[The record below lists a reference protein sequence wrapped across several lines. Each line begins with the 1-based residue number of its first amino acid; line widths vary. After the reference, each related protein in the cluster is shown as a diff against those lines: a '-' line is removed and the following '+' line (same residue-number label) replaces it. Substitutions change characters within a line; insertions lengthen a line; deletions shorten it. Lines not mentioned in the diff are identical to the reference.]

1 MPYTDI
7 LYSVDDFV
15 ATITLNRPDKL
26 NAWTSEMDAD
36 VHHAVERAVA
46 DDAVRAIVITGAG
59 RGFCAGADMSRLSR
73 LSAAKRRAPSSAPMA
88 ASRVISSR
96 SSATCSPCRSR
107 SSPPSTVQSPA
118 SPSAS
123 FYFAIFA
130 TWRRAPN

>member
-36 VHHAVERAVA
+36 LHHAIERAAA

-73 LSAAKRRAPSSAPMA
+73 LSAGENAARPRRRQRQQAG
-88 ASRVISSR
+88 
-96 SSATCSPCRSR
+96 
-107 SSPPSTVQSPA
+107 
-118 SPSAS
+118 
-123 FYFAIFA
+123 
-130 TWRRAPN
+130 

>member
-1 MPYTDI
+1 VPYTDI

-59 RGFCAGADMSRLSR
+59 RGFCAGRRHVAFEPAVGGRN
-73 LSAAKRRAPSSAPMA
+73 AARHRRRQWQQAG
-88 ASRVISSR
+88 
-96 SSATCSPCRSR
+96 
-107 SSPPSTVQSPA
+107 
-118 SPSAS
+118 
-123 FYFAIFA
+123 
-130 TWRRAPN
+130 